1 MIKTCKTYDPNS
13 LFDIDE
19 GPWKPDPLTF
29 YWATAS
35 GLVAIPAWEGPHVSF
50 DRWSG
55 ERREGIQR
63 RKAIIPKSG
72 PNAKGYIRLNSELVH
87 RVVARAW
94 VPNPENKPQVNHID
108 GNKANNRAD
117 NLEWMTTAENVQHS
131 YDIGLQPFRQRD
143 ERGRIKRVS

>member
-1 MIKTCKTYDPNS
+1 MKTYDPNS
-13 LFDIDE
+13 LLDIDP

-29 YWATAS
+29 YWATAD
-35 GLVAIPAWEGPHVSF
+35 GLVAIPAWEGPHISF

-55 ERREGIQR
+55 EKREGVQR
-63 RKAIIPKSG
+63 RKAKVPRSG
-72 PNAKGYIRLNSELVH
+72 PTPKGYIRLNSELVH

-143 ERGRIKRVS
+143 KRGRIKNVS